1 MDGPPPFSVSVCIHI
16 YIYIYVCVCIYIYIY
31 IMYFYAY
38 LADGF
43 LYISYRTLSVFV
55 GALYQA
61 IQDAMNEVLIQPA
74 HHRMAK

>member
-1 MDGPPPFSVSVCIHI
+1 
-16 YIYIYVCVCIYIYIY
+16 
-31 IMYFYAY
+31 MYFYAY